1 MVYRIGLMTD
11 QVKGAFNL
19 KDPYGEGWIFEMKMS
34 DSAQLANL
42 MKGEIAKHAKKK
54 K

>member
-1 MVYRIGLMTD
+1 
-11 QVKGAFNL
+11 
-19 KDPYGEGWIFEMKMS
+19 MKMS

-42 MKGEIAKHAKKK
+42 MKGEKAVEWLKGEIAKHAKKK